1 MKRRQLII
9 NTGIVCVTGL
19 LSTTLP
25 SLVKAQNKKTTFYTE
40 GRYLYNRFGENIILN
55 GINLPILDDWNFPQS
70 DKLAELK
77 KTGANAVRIQWYKDY
92 GQPNRPSYSISDLDN
107 VLTRCRKSRIIPI
120 VVLADLTCNSDP
132 QFLNTQLIPWWTQN
146 DVLKVL
152 KKHESYLII
161 NLAGELGLY
170 RWTDNQQAALNSF
183 KNAYKSAISSIR
195 QYLHLPIMI
204 DAPDCGTSIEVFPL
218 IGQELIDYDP
228 DHNLLF
234 SGHAYWSGYDG
245 IPYIDT
251 IINANIPLVFGE
263 IANKQDEDI
272 NGATEYCY
280 YDLDGTT
287 ENHPPLI
294 TFAYQTLL
302 PILQQKQIGWMSW
315 CWYKD
320 NCTNRQM
327 TLNGDFD
334 NLTPYG
340 NDLVNNP
347 IYGLK
352 VIAKTSPY
360 SFR

>member
-9 NTGIVCVTGL
+9 NTGIVCVTDL

-25 SLVKAQNKKTTFYTE
+25 SLVKAQNKKPTFYTE
-40 GRYLYNRFGENIILN
+40 GRYLYNRFGENVILN

-120 VVLADLTCNSDP
+120 VMLSDLTCNSDP
-132 QFLNTQLIPWWTQN
+132 QLLNTQLIPWWTQN

-161 NLAGELGLY
+161 NLANELGFY

-263 IANKQDEDI
+263 ITNKQDEDI